1 MDNSG
6 GGNVRILMYSHD
18 TYGLGH
24 LTRTVRIAGAIR
36 ASYDNASILI
46 LSGSPVAS
54 YFALPPAA
62 DLVKLPS
69 VVKAGKDT
77 YQARDLAVSFS
88 RVKKVRRELIR
99 STAEAFRPHLF
110 MVDNVPLGMKSEVLP
125 TLKYLRSARPSTRII
140 LDLRDILDDPAVI
153 RDTWERDDVHEIIEE
168 FYDHIFV
175 LGDPHVFDA
184 IEAYQLPRSKTSLV
198 GYAAPSPRRGKHR
211 PAAHGTHP
219 RLLLTA
225 GGGGDGFSFLK
236 NILEALVP
244 IERFPIEAT
253 AAGHRIEVITGPFM
267 ARSERTALNRWSG
280 YSQVKLHEFVFDLPR
295 RMERADLVVAMA
307 GYNTCCE
314 ILSHAN
320 AALIFPRVTP
330 RVEQLLRAEAF
341 ESRGITSML
350 DPAATRPET
359 IAAAVNEALN
369 HAPQLGSAALP
380 MMTGLDQLA
389 KELRRFHPALTP
401 VRRPGDRIPPPTR
414 QRIPPPA
421 SNHLNHNPTLPGSC
435 RPWTGAISLGR
446 PFHR

>member
-1 MDNSG
+1 MDSSG
-6 GGNVRILMYSHD
+6 ITRILMYSHD

-36 ASYDNASILI
+36 ACYENASILI

-69 VVKAGKDT
+69 VVKAGKDQ
-77 YQARDLAVSFS
+77 YQSRDLAVSFS

-110 MVDNVPLGMKSEVLP
+110 MVDNVPLGMKGEVLP

-140 LDLRDILDDPAVI
+140 LDLRDILDDPVVI
-153 RDTWERDDVHEIIEE
+153 RDSWQRDGVYDVLNE

-175 LGDPHVFDA
+175 LGDPQVFDA
-184 IEAYQLPRSKTSLV
+184 IDAYQLPREKTSHV
-198 GYAAPSPRRGKHR
+198 GYAAPSPRK
-211 PAAHGTHP
+211 AQTSSEAHKTSL

-236 NILEALVP
+236 NTLEALVP
-244 IERFPIEAT
+244 AGGFSTETT
-253 AAGHRIEVITGPFM
+253 AVGHRLEVITGPFM
-267 ARSERTALNRWSG
+267 GRTERKALDRWADHL
-280 YSQVKLHEFVFDLPR
+280 QVELREFVFDMPR
-295 RMERADLVVAMA
+295 RMERADLVIAMA

-341 ESRGITSML
+341 ESRGIAAML
-350 DPAATRPET
+350 DPAATQPESV
-359 IAAAVNEALN
+359 AEAVRKALAD
-369 HAPQLGSAALP
+369 APRLASAPLP
-380 MMTGLDQLA
+380 PMRGLDRLA
-389 KELRRFHPALTP
+389 EELKRLHPALTP
-401 VRRPGDRIPPPTR
+401 VRRAESRIPPTTA
-414 QRIPPPA
+414 QRDLPA
-421 SNHLNHNPTLPGSC
+421 FSNHLNHKSTMPGDY

-446 PFHR
+446 SFRP